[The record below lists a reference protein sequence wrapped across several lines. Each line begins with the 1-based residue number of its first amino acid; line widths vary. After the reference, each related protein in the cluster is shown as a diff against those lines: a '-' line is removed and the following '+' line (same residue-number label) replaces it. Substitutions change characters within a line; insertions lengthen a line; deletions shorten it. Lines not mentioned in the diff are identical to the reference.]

1 MIPGHA
7 RHLSTFIN
15 KSMFQ
20 HISHGGGG
28 GGGGGV
34 GCKESSTQI
43 DREKRREIV
52 APLKLIPLCRFIID
66 VKKLLF
72 ITDSRYL

>member
-7 RHLSTFIN
+7 RHQSTFIN

-43 DREKRREIV
+43 DREKRREIE
-52 APLKLIPLCRFIID
+52 KLIPLCRFIID